1 MNKIEYSETDLR
13 DFVNSLKKNPLLKE
27 ENITESNA
35 NLYSQMA
42 KSLEHCKKCTSLDE
56 CPNSLKGYIK
66 RVEGAQLKVY
76 PCRYLK
82 NEEKIN
88 DEQNLCKTLFINEEI
103 LNCSLSD
110 VSCDTQGKKKAYTA
124 SVNFLTNIK
133 IQNTTGIYLYGE
145 FGVGKTFILAALNHE
160 LSKIGK
166 TTLFAYF
173 PDLARYIK
181 GIMYETEKLEKL
193 IDELKKC
200 DVLILDDFGA
210 ESETVWF
217 RDEVLGPILNYRFMA
232 KKPILVSSNLDPKG
246 AYDHLSQTQTNSDN
260 IKGGRVCRRLLSLC
274 QTVIK
279 VD

>member
-13 DFVNSLKKNPLLKE
+13 DFVNSLKKNPLLKG
-27 ENITESNA
+27 ENITEANA

-42 KSLEHCKKCTSLDE
+42 KSLEHCKMCPSLDE

-66 RVEGAQLKVY
+66 RVEGSQLKVY

-82 NEEKIN
+82 
-88 DEQNLCKTLFINEEI
+88 NEEI

-110 VSCDTQGKKKAYTA
+110 VSCDTQGKKKAYSA
-124 SVNFLTNIK
+124 AVNFLTNIK